1 MHQPHS
7 FHCKASEL
15 FVVVANAYACE
26 RGHRFGYWDLVDTE
40 GAVWYKHLTRSKLH
54 ETLRL
59 FSVRQSALYSDCS
72 SIALALPGRVCR
84 CVTMVRGAPI
94 PPTKIRHPGGL
105 LQHYSSQQLCSQY
118 FQLFCYLTS
127 HLILTI
133 SNVRSKPLLASL
145 QVEKVW
151 EPSRCKIQL
160 LTMSL
165 AIAQLPTCLLPTK
178 DVSLR
183 TQNARAANNSKTS
196 QLSLAAA
203 R

>member
-1 MHQPHS
+1 MH
-7 FHCKASEL
+7 
-15 FVVVANAYACE
+15 NACE
-26 RGHRFGYWDLVDTE
+26 RGHGFVYWDLVDTE
-40 GAVWYKHLTRSKLH
+40 GAVWYRYLTRFNLH

-72 SIALALPGRVCR
+72 SIAQALPGRVCR
-84 CVTMVRGAPI
+84 CVTVVRGAPI
-94 PPTKIRHPGGL
+94 PPTQIRHPGGL
-105 LQHYSSQQLCSQY
+105 LQHYSSQQLCCQY
-118 FQLFCYLTS
+118 FLLFCYLTS

-133 SNVRSKPLLASL
+133 SNVRSKPLLANL

-165 AIAQLPTCLLPTK
+165 ALSQLPKCLLRTK
-178 DVSLR
+178 DVSLL

-196 QLSLAAA
+196 QLSLVAA